1 MGSNGQETRTP
12 FQRLLEENDGGI
24 IENPLQRID
33 EDRLDE
39 DTRLF
44 HLESGLDDV
53 VDVDILIRGGR
64 LARAEEIF
72 RARGGLHQVEKAALQ
87 KEKSTRFWEESK
99 ELRVILLTCTMGSIT
114 QGWVQGAIVG
124 ANQSWPAAFGL
135 HIGSDSHN
143 EQQSNTADIWKFG
156 ATNAIVYFA
165 ASLAGALL
173 CDPLTEIFLGRRG
186 ALFVAGITTFTAS
199 IGSAFT
205 HSWQALLA
213 CRFVLGIGMGAK
225 SSIVPVYESEI
236 SPARLRGKLDRCL
249 CPSPSRR
256 NSADFIRANS
266 HFMANRYG
274 LRNRFICY
282 SVPYCTP

>member
-1 MGSNGQETRTP
+1 MQKMGSRGQESRTS
-12 FQRLLEENDGGI
+12 FQRLLESNDLGI

-33 EDRLDE
+33 EDELDE
-39 DTRLF
+39 DIELF
-44 HLESGLDDV
+44 HSENELGEV

-72 RARGGLHQVEKAALQ
+72 KARGNLSDVENAALQ

-99 ELRVILLTCTMGSIT
+99 ELRVILLACTMGSIT

-135 HIGSDSHN
+135 SIGSSSHS
-143 EQQSNTADIWKFG
+143 EQQSDTADIWKFG

-165 ASLAGALL
+165 ASFAGALL
-173 CDPLTEIFLGRRG
+173 CDPLTEIFVGRRG

-213 CRFVLGIGMGAK
+213 CRFVLGVGMGAK
-225 SSIVPVYESEI
+225 SSVVPVYESEI

-249 CPSPSRR
+249 SFS
-256 NSADFIRANS
+256 NSWK
-266 HFMANRYG
+266 
-274 LRNRFICY
+274 
-282 SVPYCTP
+282 